1 MPHCRNVIAKRSL
14 KGTDLRKG
22 TAFPHGED
30 LDFSLN
36 LSFRF
41 LANYL
46 STSNRKSG
54 SWELRRDDHQGHS
67 CMMLR
72 ENEILTFLVLTQHLY
87 QRSPWQQVGRE
98 SLRTVSAKG
107 PVLPSSGPRLQPSSG
122 GLQTARK
129 RLDFCGVGRG
139 GSSEHSVTPGAVKLG
154 SPGISLNHI
163 SVTG

>member
-1 MPHCRNVIAKRSL
+1 MAKRSL

-22 TAFPHGED
+22 TAFPRGED

-46 STSNRKSG
+46 STSNRRSG
-54 SWELRRDDHQGHS
+54 SWELRRDGHQGYS

-72 ENEILTFLVLTQHLY
+72 ENEILTFLVLTQHPY

-98 SLRTVSAKG
+98 PLRTVSAKG
-107 PVLPSSGPRLQPSSG
+107 PVLPSRGPRLQPSSG

-139 GSSEHSVTPGAVKLG
+139 VIRAQCDPRCCKIRKPWHQPHPHQCYWVTDFGSCV
-154 SPGISLNHI
+154 
-163 SVTG
+163 